1 MAYRLEVK
9 NACGCFKRDGGV
21 ETQVFDSAQD
31 IKEEAELLH
40 ARMEKNYCKKHQ
52 FVLTNMAGN
61 YTITIQPRTVK

>member
-9 NACGCFKRDGGV
+9 NPCSCFKRDGGV
-21 ETQVFDSAQD
+21 ESQTFDSALD
-31 IKEEAELLH
+31 AKEEAEALH

-61 YTITIQPRTVK
+61 YTITIQPRAVK